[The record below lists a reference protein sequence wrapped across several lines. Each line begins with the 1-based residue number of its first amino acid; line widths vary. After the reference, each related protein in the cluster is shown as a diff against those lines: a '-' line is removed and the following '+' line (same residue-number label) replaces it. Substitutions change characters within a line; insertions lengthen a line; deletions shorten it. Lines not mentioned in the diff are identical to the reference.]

1 MYKQTEF
8 RKVPDQE
15 VLRMDHRALR
25 GVALSLV
32 AFTALALVVYA
43 CAVNPVTGR
52 SELALVSF
60 TEAEE
65 VKLGAQAYTPAVQQQ
80 GGFYRDRAL
89 EAYVQGVG
97 MRMGRVS
104 HRPNLNYRYRVL
116 NSSVPNAFA
125 LPGGFIVINRGLVVG
140 LKSEA
145 EMAAVLGHETG
156 HVTAKHSLAGYQ
168 RALATNVLLAG
179 VSVGLGSRA
188 GVMEL
193 SGVTASLVNNGFS
206 REQEREADWLGID
219 YMVKAGYNP
228 EGAVRLQEYFFSE
241 LEGGKNPMFLEG
253 IFRTHPV
260 SKERL
265 ANARAYIAKRY
276 PNTVRNPNFTFN
288 ETIFLQ
294 KTKKLREV
302 QKAYDIA
309 DEGDKLLKEKR
320 YGEALAK
327 YQSAAAREPDQAP
340 FLSSIGRVHLIRKEY
355 ASAESALRRAARL
368 DDEFFEPHLLLGAV
382 HYQKKE
388 YRSAIPELSRSMDLL
403 PTKQA
408 ATMLS
413 KSYEAIGDREN
424 AKKYADMAK

>member
-1 MYKQTEF
+1 M
-8 RKVPDQE
+8 DQRE
-15 VLRMDHRALR
+15 LR
-25 GVALSLV
+25 GVALSL
-32 AFTALALVVYA
+32 FTFTVLALVVYA

-80 GGFYRDRAL
+80 GGFYRDRGL

-97 MRMGRVS
+97 MRLARVS

-125 LPGGFIVINRGLVVG
+125 LPGGFIVINRGLLVG

-179 VSVGLGSRA
+179 ISVGLGSRA

-193 SGVTASLVNNGFS
+193 SGITASLVNNGFS

-241 LEGGKNPMFLEG
+241 LEGGRNPMFLEG
-253 IFRTHPV
+253 ILRTHPV

-294 KTKKLREV
+294 KTTNLRKV
-302 QKAYDIA
+302 QKAYDLA
-309 DEGDKLLKEKR
+309 DEGDKLLKKER

-327 YQSAAAREPDQAP
+327 YKSAAAKEPDQAP
-340 FLSSIGRVHLIRKEY
+340 FHSSIGRVHLIRKEY
-355 ASAESALRRAARL
+355 AAAESSLRRASRL

-382 HYQKKE
+382 RYQKKE

-403 PTKQA
+403 PTKKA

-424 AKKYADMAK
+424 AKKYAEMAK